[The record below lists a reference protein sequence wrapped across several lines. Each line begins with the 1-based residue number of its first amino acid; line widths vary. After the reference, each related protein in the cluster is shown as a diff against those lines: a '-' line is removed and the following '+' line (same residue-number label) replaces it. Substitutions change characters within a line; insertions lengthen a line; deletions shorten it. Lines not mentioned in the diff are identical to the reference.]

1 MTRQILILGGNLSGL
16 VTAYRL
22 IPFGFHL
29 TILENHPDGHL
40 PCPIDSTPTP
50 TGLQASSTPISTE
63 EAGIPLILHGFYHAT
78 WSFLHDLGVQWP
90 LHTFSPIDLE
100 FLPEGGKPVSLPRTP
115 WLTSL
120 HPLARFAFFKGL
132 SWSDRWNVIN
142 FLEKKWEGELPADH
156 NPDTQPVEAW
166 LTSAKQSAQSLTS
179 FWNPLSQFFLGCD
192 VSQASLGSFLEI
204 LSRFWLGKSRDSET
218 FLSPSATLLLL
229 EQELKRVLLAKGV
242 QFCRQETITHIP
254 ADTAGI
260 QAIECGRGEPLRA
273 QAYISTLAPQNLL
286 PLLPERAL
294 ARFSYFSSM
303 AQLQEVSG
311 TAIQFTLHD
320 SLILS
325 RLILSSWP
333 FVWVTSQP
341 VKEPHS
347 SKTVITCVTFR
358 DDALRE
364 PTDEWLRN
372 TAWNHIQ
379 QLFTIPPTH
388 TQESCEPRI
397 IRKAYHC
404 IPSQIG
410 SRTSRPLSKSP
421 IPNLFLAGSWTA
433 TNLPSSLESTIL
445 SANACSQAVA
455 ESFYGNSH

>member
-1 MTRQILILGGNLSGL
+1 M
-16 VTAYRL
+16 
-22 IPFGFHL
+22 
-29 TILENHPDGHL
+29 
-40 PCPIDSTPTP
+40 
-50 TGLQASSTPISTE
+50 
-63 EAGIPLILHGFYHAT
+63 
-78 WSFLHDLGVQWP
+78 
-90 LHTFSPIDLE
+90 
-100 FLPEGGKPVSLPRTP
+100 
-115 WLTSL
+115 
-120 HPLARFAFFKGL
+120 
-132 SWSDRWNVIN
+132 
-142 FLEKKWEGELPADH
+142 
-156 NPDTQPVEAW
+156 EAW

-347 SKTVITCVTFR
+347 SKTVITCVTIR

-410 SRTSRPLSKSP
+410 SRTSRPLAKSP

-455 ESFYGNSH
+455 ESFYGHSH